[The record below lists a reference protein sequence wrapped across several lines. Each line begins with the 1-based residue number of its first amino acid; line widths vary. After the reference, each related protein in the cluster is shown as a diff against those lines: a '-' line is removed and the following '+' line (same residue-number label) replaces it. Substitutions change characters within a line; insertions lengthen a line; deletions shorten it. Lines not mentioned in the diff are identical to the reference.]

1 MGLKAAKESLTA
13 SEAADIMG
21 CHVHTVYR
29 LIERG
34 KLPAFR
40 LNRNYRIALVDFREF
55 RRLSRV
61 GRVPL
66 GD

>member
-1 MGLKAAKESLTA
+1 MGLTPAKESLTPT
-13 SEAADIMG
+13 EAAAIMG

-29 LIERG
+29 LIEQG

-55 RRLSRV
+55 RKSNRV
-61 GRVPL
+61 GRDPF